1 MGRCKEEA
9 SGVSGWGGVF
19 SGRTILTGFML
30 EAGQGSSTS
39 LGAAGVGWGRWYE
52 ESDQILKG
60 IRH

>member
-9 SGVSGWGGVF
+9 SGVPERGGVF
-19 SGRTILTGFML
+19 SSRTILTGFTL

-39 LGAAGVGWGRWYE
+39 PGAGGRGDKE
-52 ESDQILKG
+52 FDQISKV

>member
-39 LGAAGVGWGRWYE
+39 LGAAGVGGGGGGGGE
-52 ESDQILKG
+52 MV
-60 IRH
+60 